1 MSVEPVTVTT
11 LPDSRAWIGIWT
23 DFVVPWIVRSP
34 VAVAETTWP
43 SAGTAPRSIGFVS
56 LNVAVG

>member
-43 SAGTAPRSIGFVS
+43 SAGAAPRSIGG
-56 LNVAVG
+56 L